1 MAKFKLKP
9 VDDFK
14 LPIDFNMPNGEQAR
28 IVFTVK
34 HKRAKDIGALFSAT
48 GDDKTSDESFVMNIA
63 TGWDLEEDFNLDNV
77 REAVEFFPGMVVE
90 FTRAYMNAL
99 AGVRAKN

>member
-28 IVFTVK
+28 VVFTVK
-34 HKRAKDIGALFSAT
+34 HKRAKEIGALFSANENE
-48 GDDKTSDESFVMNIA
+48 KPSDEAFVMNIA
-63 TGWDLEEDFNLDNV
+63 TGWDLEEEFNADNV
-77 REAVEFFPGMVVE
+77 KEAVDFFPGMVIE